1 MNSIYYLKIVF
12 ISIFIVSSAYSRSQ
26 VRRAGDV
33 LQIALPA
40 TALCMTYAYDDIDGR
55 NSFYKAFAT
64 TSVATLILKR
74 ITNKTRPDG
83 SDNYSF
89 PSGHTSAAFSGAS
102 FIFKRYGL
110 KYGLPSYLAAAFV
123 GYSRV
128 YSKKHYWEDV
138 VAGASLAILNTYLF
152 SKSLKNG
159 SGEFDAYIDT
169 SEIKI
174 NFIIPL

>member
-1 MNSIYYLKIVF
+1 MYYINKLLIC
-12 ISIFIVSSAYSRSQ
+12 ILILTLSYGRSQ
-26 VRRAGDV
+26 IRRAGDV

-55 NSFYKAFAT
+55 NSFYKAFAA
-64 TSVATLILKR
+64 TSAATLILKR
-74 ITNKTRPDG
+74 ITNKKRPDG

-102 FIFKRYGL
+102 FIFKRYGI

-128 YSKKHYWEDV
+128 HSKKHYWEDV

-159 SGEFDAYIDT
+159 NGELDAYIDP

-174 NFIIPL
+174 NLIIPL